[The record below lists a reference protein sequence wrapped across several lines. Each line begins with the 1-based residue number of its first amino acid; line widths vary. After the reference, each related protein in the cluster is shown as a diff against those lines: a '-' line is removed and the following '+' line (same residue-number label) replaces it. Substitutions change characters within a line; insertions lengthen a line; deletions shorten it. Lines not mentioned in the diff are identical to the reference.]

1 MGSLLIQ
8 RFRLRKL
15 ARVRVPGGSESFQG
29 GGRVCARGGS
39 IMNAHRLANRAT
51 MLSSNGAKSPQK
63 TEVKIMTTFENESNK
78 TLRAEDMN
86 GARIELLTDWTDF
99 EACEHIAN
107 NAIIKAYSAHKF
119 KFATNAPTSGADMF
133 DAMPYTST
141 SDYAAAW
148 WCNCTCYNTLSPSWH
163 FVGVALAYTNDYT
176 QPRAVL
182 VWRIFNDDGEEVR
195 DVYEVAGDSVGT
207 VAEIAEARDKL
218 RAEIKTARGN
228 ATTRA
233 QVAALACENLRAAFS
248 AFSGRQYGEATA
260 AKMRAAFKDATGG
273 ALTFYPVRAYNSA
286 RAYRVMVQRLTP
298 EGYTTPNGEEIE
310 IWRDACGD
318 GARDFINEANTIQ
331 GFGREELR
339 AAYLRAAEPW
349 TKDTAAALTVQ
360 K

>member
-1 MGSLLIQ
+1 
-8 RFRLRKL
+8 
-15 ARVRVPGGSESFQG
+15 
-29 GGRVCARGGS
+29 
-39 IMNAHRLANRAT
+39 
-51 MLSSNGAKSPQK
+51 
-63 TEVKIMTTFENESNK
+63 MTTFENESNK
-78 TLRAEDMN
+78 TLRAEDLN
-86 GARIELLTDWTDF
+86 GARIELLIDWSDF

-107 NAIIKAYSAHKF
+107 NAIIKCYNKGCF
-119 KFATNAPTSGADMF
+119 KFNHGAAPRSGADMF

-148 WCNCTCYNTLSPSWH
+148 WCNGTCYNYMCYAWH
-163 FVGVALAYTNDYT
+163 LVGVALAYTNDYT

-207 VAEIAEARDKL
+207 VSEIAAARAKL
-218 RAEIKTARGN
+218 RAEIKTARDN
-228 ATTRA
+228 ATTRAQFAALEELEARAAVLRNNERA

-286 RAYRVMVQRLTP
+286 RAYRVTVQRLTP
-298 EGYTTPNGEEIE
+298 EGYTTPNGEAVE

-318 GARDFINEANTIQ
+318 GARDFINEHNTIQ

-349 TKDTAAALTVQ
+349 TKDTAAALIATKNYAKQ
-360 K
+360 KIEEARDAVRVYMKVKPECMEDLTI

>member
-1 MGSLLIQ
+1 
-8 RFRLRKL
+8 
-15 ARVRVPGGSESFQG
+15 
-29 GGRVCARGGS
+29 
-39 IMNAHRLANRAT
+39 
-51 MLSSNGAKSPQK
+51 
-63 TEVKIMTTFENESNK
+63 MTTFETESNK
-78 TLRAEDMN
+78 TLRVKDMN
-86 GARIELLTDWTDF
+86 DARIELLTDWADF
-99 EACEHIAN
+99 ETCEQIAN
-107 NAIIKAYSAHKF
+107 NAIIKAYNAHKF

-133 DAMPYTST
+133 DSMPYTSS

-148 WCNCTCYNTLSPSWH
+148 WCNGTCYNNLSPWWH
-163 FVGVALAYTNDYT
+163 FIGVALAYTSDYT

-207 VAEIAEARDKL
+207 VAEIAAARAQL
-218 RAEIKTARGN
+218 RAEIKTARDN
-228 ATTRA
+228 ATTRAQFAALEELEARAAVLRNNERA

-286 RAYRVMVQRLTP
+286 RADSVEVQRLTP
-298 EGYTTPNGEEIE
+298 EGYTTPNDEAVE

-318 GARDFINEANTIQ
+318 GARDFINDQNTVQ

-349 TKDTAAALTVQ
+349 TKDTAAALIATKKYAKQ
-360 K
+360 KIEEARDAVRAYMKAKPEGMEDLTI

>member
-1 MGSLLIQ
+1 
-8 RFRLRKL
+8 
-15 ARVRVPGGSESFQG
+15 
-29 GGRVCARGGS
+29 
-39 IMNAHRLANRAT
+39 
-51 MLSSNGAKSPQK
+51 
-63 TEVKIMTTFENESNK
+63 MTTFENESNK

-86 GARIELLTDWTDF
+86 GARIELLTDWSDF
-99 EACEHIAN
+99 EACEQVAN
-107 NAIIKAYSAHKF
+107 NAIIKAYNAHKF

-148 WCNCTCYNTLSPSWH
+148 WCNGTCYNTLSPWWH

-182 VWRIFNDDGEEVR
+182 VWRIFDDAGEEVR

-207 VAEIAEARDKL
+207 VGEIAATRAQL
-218 RAEIKTARGN
+218 RAEIKTARDN
-228 ATTRA
+228 ATTRAQFAALEEMEARAAVLRNNERA
-233 QVAALACENLRAAFS
+233 QVAALACEKLRAAFS

-286 RAYRVMVQRLTP
+286 RAYRVEVQRLTP
-298 EGYTTPNGEEIE
+298 EGYTTPNGEAVE

-318 GARDFINEANTIQ
+318 GARDFINENNTIQ

-349 TKDTAAALTVQ
+349 TKDTAAALIATKKYAKQ
-360 K
+360 KIEEARDAVRVYMSAKPEGMEDLTI